1 MKKID
6 IHMHLSLNNMDA
18 VINGEH
24 LASVDEMLPIMD
36 KFNIEKSILMSSG
49 EQNVL
54 MDNKEVRSICR
65 KYPDRFYYMATFDLS
80 KKEDLEQRV
89 LNEIKLGAKGIGELT
104 YNIAFDDEDMI
115 LFLGILEKHNIPLLF
130 HISPK
135 IGSYYGVYDDVGL
148 PKLENVLSKFPN
160 LKFIAH
166 SQPFWFEMELHENY
180 NIEDRNGYPNGII
193 KSEGRVQ
200 ELLRKYP
207 NLYCDLSANSG
218 GNAIMRDK
226 EYGYKFIEEFKD
238 RLLYGTDLFSI
249 NQYFP
254 LGDYLDEA
262 VEKRKISEDAYK
274 MIVRDNA
281 IKLFGL

>member
-6 IHMHLSLNNMDA
+6 IHMHLSLNNVDA
-18 VINGEH
+18 VINGER

-148 PKLENVLSKFPN
+148 PKLENVLRKFPN

-226 EYGYKFIEEFKD
+226 EYGYEFIEEFKD

>member
-18 VINGEH
+18 VINGER

-54 MDNKEVRSICR
+54 MDNKEVRSICK

-148 PKLENVLSKFPN
+148 PKLENVLRKFPN

-180 NIEDRNGYPNGII
+180 HIEDRNGYPNGII

-200 ELLRKYP
+200 ELLRKYQ

-262 VEKRKISEDAYK
+262 VEKHKISEDAYN